1 MRAHVLRNTLISILV
16 ALFSITATSCGR
28 QALSPIPPQRK
39 KIVIHE
45 LPWVNEVG
53 DFVFGLPGACIA
65 LLLLARW
72 GYTKWGKPDVAE
84 QELVALRHRRA
95 PQL

>member
-28 QALSPIPPQRK
+28 QELSPIPPQRK

-45 LPWVNEVG
+45 LPWINEVG
-53 DFVFGLPGACIA
+53 DFVFGLPGMCIA
-65 LLLLARW
+65 ALLLARW